1 MKTEST
7 KSSRVIVTAGGSG
20 IGRAIA
26 EHFLASGA
34 SVHICDINQEA
45 LDETLSSNPGMRG
58 SIANVGK
65 PKDVDRLFAEA
76 TEWMGGLDVLVNN
89 AGIGGPNAP
98 VDEMEDDEWDLTIQI
113 NLNGAFYCAKRA
125 ARIMKQQESGC
136 IINISSTSART
147 GLPNRAPY
155 VASKVGLEGLTKN
168 LARELGPFGIRCNAV
183 LPGSI
188 ENERGR
194 MLLKRLADREGI
206 SIEEARN
213 RRLKYISM
221 RTRIDPGEIADVVV
235 TLTTHQ
241 FRHVTG
247 QLLSVCGNAEWEE

>member
-1 MKTEST
+1 MTTENS
-7 KSSRVIVTAGGSG
+7 KPSRVIVTAGGSG

-26 EHFLASGA
+26 EHFLISGA
-34 SVHICDINQEA
+34 SVHICDINQDA

-65 PKDVDRLFAEA
+65 PQDVDHLFAEA
-76 TEWMGGLDVLVNN
+76 TGWMGGLDVLVNN

-125 ARIMKQQESGC
+125 ARFMKQQKAGC

-155 VASKVGLEGLTKN
+155 VASKVGLEGLTRN

-194 MLLKRLADREGI
+194 MLLKRLAEREGI
-206 SIEEARN
+206 SIDEARN

-221 RTRIDPGEIADVVV
+221 RTRIDPGEVADVVV
-235 TLTTHQ
+235 TLSTHP
-241 FRHVTG
+241 FRHVSG

>member
-1 MKTEST
+1 MKTNS
-7 KSSRVIVTAGGSG
+7 SRASRVIVTAGGSG

-45 LDETLSSNPGMRG
+45 LDETLTCNPGMRG
-58 SIANVGK
+58 SIANVGQ
-65 PKDVDRLFAEA
+65 PKDVDRLFEQA
-76 TEWMGGLDVLVNN
+76 TDWMGGLDVLVNN

-125 ARIMKQQESGC
+125 ARIMKQQESGS

-155 VASKVGLEGLTKN
+155 VASKVGLEGLTRN

-194 MLLKRLADREGI
+194 MLLKRLAEREGI
-206 SIEEARN
+206 SAEEARN

-247 QLLSVCGNAEWEE
+247 QSLSVCGNAEWEE

>member
-1 MKTEST
+1 MTESS
-7 KSSRVIVTAGGSG
+7 KEFRVIVTAGASG

-34 SVHICDINQEA
+34 KVHICDISQEA
-45 LDETLSSNPGMRG
+45 LDEVLLSNPEMRG

-65 PKDVDRLFAEA
+65 PEEVDRLFAEA
-76 TEWMGGLDVLVNN
+76 TAWMDGLDVLVNN

-98 VDEMEDDEWDLTIQI
+98 IDEMEDDDWDLTIQI

-155 VASKVGLEGLTKN
+155 VVSKVGLEGLTRN

-194 MLLKRLADREGI
+194 MLLQRAADRDGI
-206 SIEEARN
+206 TVEQARAQ
-213 RRLKYISM
+213 RLKYISM
-221 RTRIDPGEIADVVV
+221 RTRIDPSEIADMAVV
-235 TLTTHQ
+235 LTTPT

-247 QLLSVCGNAEWEE
+247 QLFSVCGNVEWEG

>member
-1 MKTEST
+1 MTTENAEA
-7 KSSRVIVTAGGSG
+7 SRVIVTAGGSG

-26 EHFLASGA
+26 ERFLASGA
-34 SVHICDINQEA
+34 TVHICDISQEA
-45 LDETLSSNPGMRG
+45 LDETLASNPGMRG
-58 SIANVGK
+58 SIANVGQ
-65 PKDVDRLFAEA
+65 PKDVDRLFEEA
-76 TEWMGGLDVLVNN
+76 TGWMGGLDVLVNN

-98 VDEMEDDEWDLTIQI
+98 VDEMADDEWDLTIQV

-147 GLPNRAPY
+147 GLPDRAPY
-155 VASKVGLEGLTKN
+155 VASKAGLEGLTKN

-194 MLLKRLADREGI
+194 MLLQRTADRDGI
-206 SIEEARN
+206 SVDEARA
-213 RRLKYISM
+213 RRLQYISM
-221 RTRIDPGEIADVVV
+221 RTRIDPSEIGDVAVALS
-235 TLTTHQ
+235 TQ
-241 FRHVTG
+241 PFRHVTG
-247 QLLSVCGNAEWEE
+247 QLLSVCGNVEWE

>member
-1 MKTEST
+1 MTENSEI
-7 KSSRVIVTAGGSG
+7 SRVIVTAGASG

-34 SVHICDINQEA
+34 KVHICDINQKA
-45 LDETLSSNPGMRG
+45 LDDVLSSNPGMRG

-65 PKDVDRLFAEA
+65 PGDVDRLFAEA
-76 TEWMGGLDVLVNN
+76 TAWMEGLDVLVNN

-98 VDEMEDDEWDLTIQI
+98 IDEMEDDDWDLTIQI

-155 VASKVGLEGLTKN
+155 VVSKVGLEGLTRN

-183 LPGSI
+183 LPGSM

-194 MLLKRLADREGI
+194 MLLQRTADRDGI
-206 SIEEARN
+206 TVEQARAQ
-213 RRLKYISM
+213 RLQYISM
-221 RTRIDPGEIADVVV
+221 RTRIDPSEIADVAVV
-235 TLTTHQ
+235 LTTPT

-247 QLLSVCGNAEWEE
+247 QLFSVCGNVEWEG

>member
-1 MKTEST
+1 MTEAS
-7 KSSRVIVTAGGSG
+7 KASRVIVTAGGSG
-20 IGRAIA
+20 IGRSIA
-26 EHFLASGA
+26 EHFLTSGA
-34 SVHICDINQEA
+34 KVHICDINQQA

-58 SIANVGK
+58 SIANVGQ
-65 PKDVDRLFAEA
+65 PQDVDRLFAEA
-76 TEWMGGLDVLVNN
+76 TDWMGGLDVLVNN

-113 NLNGAFYCAKRA
+113 NLNGAFYCTKRA
-125 ARIMKQQESGC
+125 ARIMKQQQSGC

-155 VASKVGLEGLTKN
+155 VASKVGLEGLTRN
-168 LARELGPFGIRCNAV
+168 LARELGPYGIRCNAV

-194 MLLKRLADREGI
+194 MLLNRLAEREGI
-206 SIEEARN
+206 SVDEARN

-235 TLTTHQ
+235 TLSTHP

>member
-1 MKTEST
+1 MT
-7 KSSRVIVTAGGSG
+7 KNSKASRVLVTAGGSG
-20 IGRAIA
+20 IGRVIA
-26 EHFLASGA
+26 EHFLTSGA
-34 SVHICDINQEA
+34 SVHICDISEDA
-45 LDETLSSNPGMRG
+45 LDDVLSSNPGMRG

-65 PKDVDRLFAEA
+65 AKEVGRLFEEA
-76 TEWMGGLDVLVNN
+76 TDWMGGLDVLVNN
-89 AGIGGPNAP
+89 AGIGGPNGP
-98 VDEMEDDEWDLTIQI
+98 IDEIEDADWDLTIQI

-155 VASKVGLEGLTKN
+155 VASKTGLEGLTRN

-194 MLLKRLADREGI
+194 MLLQRTADREGI
-206 SIEEARN
+206 SVEEAKA
-213 RRLKYISM
+213 RRMQYISM
-221 RTRIDPGEIADVVV
+221 RTRIDPSEIADVAV
-235 TLTTHQ
+235 TLSSHA
-241 FRHVTG
+241 FRHVSG
-247 QLLSVCGNAEWEE
+247 QLISVCGNVEWEG

>member
-1 MKTEST
+1 MMAENSQA
-7 KSSRVIVTAGGSG
+7 SRVIVTAGGSG

-34 SVHICDINQEA
+34 NVHICDISQDA
-45 LDETLSSNPGMRG
+45 LDDVLSSNPGMRG
-58 SIANVGK
+58 SIANVGQ
-65 PKDVDRLFAEA
+65 PKDVDHLFEEA
-76 TEWMGGLDVLVNN
+76 TAWMGGLDVLVNN

-155 VASKVGLEGLTKN
+155 VVSKVGLEGLTRN

-183 LPGSI
+183 LPGSM

-194 MLLKRLADREGI
+194 MLLQRTADRDGI
-206 SIEEARN
+206 TVEQARAQ
-213 RRLKYISM
+213 RLQYISM
-221 RTRIDPGEIADVVV
+221 RTRIDPSEIADMAVV
-235 TLTTHQ
+235 LTTPT

-247 QLLSVCGNAEWEE
+247 QLFSVCGNVEWEG

>member
-1 MKTEST
+1 MMTESP
-7 KSSRVIVTAGGSG
+7 KVSRVIVTAGGSG

-45 LDETLSSNPGMRG
+45 LDETLSSNPGMQG
-58 SIANVGK
+58 SIADVGK
-65 PKDVDRLFAEA
+65 PKDVDRLFEEA
-76 TEWMGGLDVLVNN
+76 IAWMGGLDVLVNN

-125 ARIMKQQESGC
+125 ARIMKQQESGS

-155 VASKVGLEGLTKN
+155 VASKVALEGLTRN

-183 LPGSI
+183 LPGSM

-194 MLLKRLADREGI
+194 MLLQRTADQEGI
-206 SIEEARN
+206 SVEEART
-213 RRLKYISM
+213 RRMKYISM
-221 RTRIDPGEIADVVV
+221 RTRIDPSEIADMAVI
-235 TLTTHQ
+235 LTTHP
-241 FRHVTG
+241 FRHVSG
-247 QLLSVCGNAEWEE
+247 QMFSVCGNVEWEG

>member
-1 MKTEST
+1 MADS
-7 KSSRVIVTAGGSG
+7 SMASRVIVTAGGSG

-34 SVHICDINQEA
+34 SVHICDISQQA
-45 LDETLSSNPGMRG
+45 LDDVLSSNPGMRG

-65 PKDVDRLFAEA
+65 PAEVDSLFADA

-98 VDEMEDDEWDLTIQI
+98 VDEMEDDDWDLTIQI

-155 VASKVGLEGLTKN
+155 VASKVGLEGLTRN

-183 LPGSI
+183 LPGSM
-188 ENERGR
+188 ENERGQ
-194 MLLKRLADREGI
+194 MLLQRTADAEGI
-206 SIEEARN
+206 SVDEARA
-213 RRLKYISM
+213 RRMQYISM
-221 RTRIDPGEIADVVV
+221 RTRIDPSEIADMAVI
-235 TLTTHQ
+235 LTTHP

-247 QLLSVCGNAEWEE
+247 QLFSVCGNVEWEG

>member
-1 MKTEST
+1 MMTENSMAP
-7 KSSRVIVTAGGSG
+7 RVIVTAGASG

-26 EHFLASGA
+26 EHFLASDA
-34 SVHICDINQEA
+34 RVHICDINKEA
-45 LDETLSSNPGMRG
+45 LDDALSSNPGMRG
-58 SIANVGK
+58 SIANVGQ
-65 PKDVDRLFAEA
+65 PKDVDRLFEEA
-76 TEWMGGLDVLVNN
+76 TVWMGGLDVLVNN

-98 VDEMEDDEWDLTIQI
+98 VDQMEDDEWDLTIQI

-125 ARIMKQQESGC
+125 ARIMKQQESGS

-155 VASKVGLEGLTKN
+155 VASKVGLEGLTRN

-194 MLLKRLADREGI
+194 MLLQRLADREGI

-213 RRLKYISM
+213 RRLQYISM

-235 TLTTHQ
+235 TLTTHP
-241 FRHVTG
+241 FRHVSG

>member
-1 MKTEST
+1 MTESS
-7 KSSRVIVTAGGSG
+7 KLSRVIVTAGASG

-34 SVHICDINQEA
+34 KVHICDISQEA
-45 LDETLSSNPGMRG
+45 LDDVLSSNPGMHG

-65 PKDVDRLFAEA
+65 PEDVDRLFAEA
-76 TEWMGGLDVLVNN
+76 TTWMDGLDVLVNN

-98 VDEMEDDEWDLTIQI
+98 IDEMEDDDWDLTIQI

-155 VASKVGLEGLTKN
+155 VASKVGLEGLTRN

-194 MLLKRLADREGI
+194 MLLQRTADRDGI
-206 SIEEARN
+206 TVEQARAQ
-213 RRLKYISM
+213 RLKYISM
-221 RTRIDPGEIADVVV
+221 RTRIDPSEIADMAVV
-235 TLTTHQ
+235 LTTPT

-247 QLLSVCGNAEWEE
+247 QLFSVCGNVEWEG

>member
-1 MKTEST
+1 
-7 KSSRVIVTAGGSG
+7 VTAGGSG

-45 LDETLSSNPGMRG
+45 LDETLSSNPGMSG
-58 SIANVGK
+58 SIANVGQ
-65 PKDVDRLFAEA
+65 PKDVDHLFEEA
-76 TEWMGGLDVLVNN
+76 TAWMGGLDVLVNN

-98 VDEMEDDEWDLTIQI
+98 VDEMEDYEWDVTIQI

-125 ARIMKQQESGC
+125 ARIMKQQESGS

-155 VASKVGLEGLTKN
+155 VASKVGLEGLTRN

-194 MLLKRLADREGI
+194 MLLQRLADREGI
-206 SIEEARN
+206 SIDEARN

-235 TLTTHQ
+235 ALTTHS
-241 FRHVTG
+241 FRHVSG

>member
-1 MKTEST
+1 MMTENS
-7 KSSRVIVTAGGSG
+7 KPSRVIVTAGGSG

-26 EHFLASGA
+26 EHFLVSGA

-58 SIANVGK
+58 SIANVGQ

-98 VDEMEDDEWDLTIQI
+98 VDEMEDHEWDLTIQI
-113 NLNGAFYCAKRA
+113 NLNGAFYCTKRA

-147 GLPNRAPY
+147 CLPNRAPY
-155 VASKVGLEGLTKN
+155 VASKVGLEGLTRN
-168 LARELGPFGIRCNAV
+168 LARELGPYGIRCNAV

-206 SIEEARN
+206 SIDEARN

-235 TLTTHQ
+235 TLTTHP

>member
-1 MKTEST
+1 MMTES
-7 KSSRVIVTAGGSG
+7 SRASRVIVTAGGSG

-34 SVHICDINQEA
+34 SVHICDISQEA
-45 LDETLSSNPGMRG
+45 LDDALSSNPGMCG
-58 SIANVGK
+58 SIANVGQ
-65 PKDVDRLFAEA
+65 PKDVDRLFEEA
-76 TEWMGGLDVLVNN
+76 VAWMGGLDVLVNN
-89 AGIGGPNAP
+89 AGIGGPNAA

-125 ARIMKQQESGC
+125 ARIMKRQESGC

-155 VASKVGLEGLTKN
+155 VASKVGLEGLTRN

-206 SIEEARN
+206 SIDEARN

-235 TLTTHQ
+235 TLTTHP